1 MVSLLHIYLLKA
13 DNKLK
18 YLSIGTLKNMHVCIY
33 IYIYMCVYVCVGVCV
48 LVIRPLHLSYNRN
61 T

>member
-33 IYIYMCVYVCVGVCV
+33 IYIFICVCMFVWVYVCVSYPAVALV
-48 LVIRPLHLSYNRN
+48 L
-61 T
+61 